1 MRHKAVLSALA
12 VVAVIAVAFGWGL
25 YRNSRVAVRYESV
38 RVGASAQDVQR
49 LLGRPSRVE
58 PCGTSF
64 GSPKA
69 NCTEY
74 IYRNSFAPLIPE
86 YYSVSFDTSGHVVDK
101 FVYGSP

>member
-1 MRHKAVLSALA
+1 MRYKAASSALS
-12 VVAVIAVAFGWGL
+12 VVAVIAMALGWGL

-38 RVGASAQDVQR
+38 SIGASAQDVQR
-49 LLGRPSRVE
+49 LLGTPFRVE

-64 GSPKA
+64 GPPKA

-86 YYSVSFDTSGHVVDK
+86 YYSVSFDRSGHVVDK
-101 FVYGSP
+101 FVYESP